1 MLLLEQQLPL
11 HDLASASEA
20 LSGYL
25 LVTALENGV
34 TNRKISMNSTG

>member
-1 MLLLEQQLPL
+1 MLLLEQQLQL

-25 LVTALENGV
+25 LVKASENGF
-34 TNRKISMNSTG
+34 TNR

>member
-1 MLLLEQQLPL
+1 MLPLEQQLQL

-25 LVTALENGV
+25 LVKALDNGF
-34 TNRKISMNSTG
+34 TTR